1 MTKDFLLYED
11 EYMNISTFDGPDEL
25 LGFADR
31 CDNALFSSGKHEFFF
46 PTRCTGENWPA
57 NEIKE
62 LNRALLGNLKNAA
75 NIYAIFVSA
84 PAEGAEWVA
93 MYVGQRKAS
102 GLRER
107 ITQHLISKSQ
117 QTGSVLDLV
126 KLAVSSGSKISL
138 SFVNVRPDALRL
150 YVEEVIIA
158 KRKHELEWNKHG

>member
-1 MTKDFLLYED
+1 
-11 EYMNISTFDGPDEL
+11 MNISTFDGPDEL

-31 CDNALFSSGKHEFFF
+31 CGSALFSAGKHEFHF
-46 PTRCTGENWPA
+46 PTRCTVETWPTD
-57 NEIKE
+57 EIKE
-62 LNRALLGNLKNAA
+62 LNKTLLDNLKNAA
-75 NIYAIFVSA
+75 NVYAIFLND
-84 PAEGAEWVA
+84 PTENGEWVA

-107 ITQHLISKSQ
+107 ITQHLITRSQ

-126 KLAVSSGSKISL
+126 KVAVSTGSKICL

-158 KRKHELEWNKHG
+158 NHKQELKWNKHG